1 MTELTRDQI
10 EALRAEW
17 QAEADKKGKEP
28 EAHLQYCRNMV
39 AAFDLALEALEMRP
53 RPLAEIDKAETALVI
68 ERDQHSQGL
77 NVFVLNCYGSGHWKR
92 STASQAWLPSTLA
105 IPLSS
110 IAKVTP

>member
-1 MTELTRDQI
+1 MFEPMNRERLETIFETFKCDALLSGMARADWDKTIDKVKALAI
-10 EALRAEW
+10 EAL
-17 QAEADKKGKEP
+17 G
-28 EAHLQYCRNMV
+28 
-39 AAFDLALEALEMRP
+39 MRP

-92 STASQAWLPSTLA
+92 SPASQAWLPSTLA